1 MAEIIVSGEPAN
13 AFEKTVAR
21 TLGHLPETC
30 KVLTNLV
37 LPSTQS
43 RFTNIEIDAVV
54 LTPHAVYVI
63 EVKYWQGEVEGHIN
77 RKQWLVHREGLSP
90 HQVENPLQRTEI
102 KAKTVNT
109 ILSRWNPG
117 LMGRMAT
124 KAMVVLPPHTPTR
137 VDNPTD
143 IILLGLEDL
152 LPRIHGD
159 ADRMAHEARPEQLP
173 QMVALLVGDAQADLP
188 ALPFSN
194 LRVDKVVSRHA
205 RRQAF
210 AVTNTL
216 TGRKLF
222 VRRMPGDVNLA
233 PQAADLARAR
243 AIREARATLD
253 LRHPGVIPVLDVLE
267 EQGDIYILAPWTE
280 GTPLLESVT
289 PGDVPSACRVV
300 HDAAR
305 ILGEV
310 HRLQHGLVHRGL
322 TPDCLLV
329 TPEGVR
335 ITGFGLARVPGDPTI
350 VFADL
355 VEDEALPY
363 MAPEL
368 LQPGVG
374 EPDPRSDVHGL
385 GAILYHLLC
394 GRPPVPF
401 VSREAPVPIT
411 SLVQLPEGLGDIVGL
426 AMHPV
431 PARRPAD
438 MDHFAEQLNPYI
450 GP

>member
-1 MAEIIVSGEPAN
+1 LAEIIVSGEPAN

-21 TLGHLPETC
+21 TLGHLPDPC

-77 RKQWLVHREGLSP
+77 RKHWLVHREGLSP

-109 ILSRWNPG
+109 ILSRWHPG
-117 LMGRMAT
+117 LMGRLPT
-124 KAMVVLPPHTPTR
+124 RAMVVLPPHTPTR
-137 VDNPTD
+137 VDNPTE
-143 IILLGLEDL
+143 IVLLGIEDL
-152 LPRIHGD
+152 LPRIQAD
-159 ADRMAHEARPEQLP
+159 ADRLAHEARPEQLP
-173 QMVALLVGDAQADLP
+173 QMVALLAGEAQAGLP

-194 LRVDKVVSRHA
+194 LKVDQVLSQHA

-222 VRRMPGDVNLA
+222 VRRVPGDVNLA

-243 AIREARATLD
+243 AIREARATID

-267 EQGDIYILAPWTE
+267 EQGDIYILAPWIE
-280 GTPLLESVT
+280 GRPVLDCVP
-289 PGDVPSACRVV
+289 PGDATAACRHVR
-300 HDAAR
+300 DAAR
-305 ILGEV
+305 VLAEV
-310 HRLQHGLVHRGL
+310 HRMQHGLVHRSL

-329 TPEGVR
+329 TEQGIR
-335 ITGFGLARVPGDPTI
+335 ITGFGLARVAGDPTI

-355 VEDEALPY
+355 IEDEALPY
-363 MAPEL
+363 LAPEL

-374 EPDPRSDVHGL
+374 EPDPRTDIHGL
-385 GAILYHLLC
+385 GAILYHLLS
-394 GRPPVPF
+394 GRAPVPF
-401 VSREAPVPIT
+401 VSREPPVPIA
-411 SLVQLPEGLGDIVGL
+411 SLVAIPEGLAALVAEATHPIPGRRHATMDAL
-426 AMHPV
+426 AE
-431 PARRPAD
+431 AL
-438 MDHFAEQLNPYI
+438 EPYA
-450 GP
+450 GG